1 MTFRDGH
8 PQPPGGR
15 TRPGGILALVC
26 AAQFMLILDLVVV
39 NVALPTMQQ
48 DLRLRP
54 SDLPWVVISYGLT
67 FGGFLLL
74 GGRAADLLGR
84 RRVLVAG
91 LTMFTVGSLAA
102 GLAGSLIPLLA
113 GRAVQGLGAAMA
125 APAALSIL
133 TGTFAEG
140 PARNKALG
148 IFGGVAG
155 SAACLGLVVS
165 GVLVGGPGWRCIFLI
180 NVPIGIALAG
190 LVLTCVPE
198 GDRAHRGSADVLGA
212 VTITTGM
219 LGIVYA
225 VNKSA
230 AYGWTSAVT
239 LGVLAGGAAMLGLFV
254 IVEQRV
260 TAPLIPLSMFRLK
273 TLTTANVVAGLVMG
287 SFFGIGFQI
296 TLFLQQVLGYSP
308 MRTGAAGVITA
319 VSSVIVASAIAAR
332 VVGRIGAARTLVIGQ
347 AIAAAG
353 LLYLSRTP
361 VHAGYWG
368 DLFPAFFASGIA
380 IGLSGVAV
388 QVAAFTRVKDKVS
401 GLAGGM
407 VSTAQE
413 VGAAL
418 GLAII
423 ATAVL
428 ARSGEVTHAAGSQ
441 AAVRALAH
449 TAAFQRGAL
458 VAAGLSIAA
467 ALAAGL
473 LLRRAERTATPAR
486 LREPTPE
493 PALRAAYADRRRDAA
508 MNRADRK
515 TSQEL

>member
-1 MTFRDGH
+1 MTFRDRH
-8 PQPPGGR
+8 PQPPGGC

-39 NVALPTMQQ
+39 NVALPTMQK
-48 DLRLRP
+48 DLRLSP
-54 SDLPWVVISYGLT
+54 SDLPWVVITYGLT

-74 GGRAADLLGR
+74 GGRATDLLGR

-91 LTMFTVGSLAA
+91 LAMFTAGSLAA

-125 APAALSIL
+125 APAALSVL

-140 PARNKALG
+140 SARNKALG

-165 GVLVGGPGWRCIFLI
+165 GVLVGGPGWRWIFLI

-190 LVLTCVPE
+190 FVLRCVPE
-198 GDRAHRGSADVLGA
+198 GEHARRGSADVLGA
-212 VTITTGM
+212 VMVTTGM
-219 LGIVYA
+219 LGVVYA
-225 VNKSA
+225 INKSA
-230 AYGWTSAVT
+230 GSGWTSPIT
-239 LGVLAGGAAMLGLFV
+239 LGVLAGGLAMLGLFV

-260 TAPLIPLSMFRLK
+260 TAPLIPLSMFRLR
-273 TLTTANVVAGLVMG
+273 TLTTANIIAGLVMG
-287 SFFGIGFQI
+287 SFFGTGFQI

-308 MRTGAAGVITA
+308 LRTGAAGVITA
-319 VSSVIVASAIAAR
+319 VSSIIVASAIAAR

-347 AIAAAG
+347 GIAAAG
-353 LLYLSRTP
+353 LLYLSQTAA
-361 VHAGYWG
+361 HASYWD
-368 DLFPAFFASGIA
+368 DLFPAFFASGIG
-380 IGLSGVAV
+380 IGLSGVAI
-388 QVAAFTRVKDKVS
+388 QVAAFTGVKDKVS

-423 ATAVL
+423 ATAAL
-428 ARSGEVTHAAGSQ
+428 ARSAEVTHATGSQ
-441 AAVRALAH
+441 TAVRALAQ
-449 TAAFQRGAL
+449 TAGFQRGAL

-467 ALAAGL
+467 ALTAGL
-473 LLRRAERTATPAR
+473 LLRRAERTAAAAR
-486 LREPTPE
+486 PQEPMPE
-493 PALRAAYADRRRDAA
+493 PELRAA
-508 MNRADRK
+508 
-515 TSQEL
+515 

>member
-1 MTFRDGH
+1 MTYREG
-8 PQPPGGR
+8 QLRAAGGR
-15 TRPGGILALVC
+15 TRPAVILALVC

-39 NVALPTMQQ
+39 NVALPTMQK
-48 DLRLRP
+48 DLRLSSP
-54 SDLPWVVISYGLT
+54 DLQWVVIIYGLT

-84 RRVLVAG
+84 RSVLVAG
-91 LTMFTVGSLAA
+91 LTMFTAGSLAA
-102 GLAGSLIPLLA
+102 GLAGSLIPLLVA
-113 GRAVQGLGAAMA
+113 RAVQGLGAAMA

-148 IFGGVAG
+148 IFGGIAG

-165 GVLVGGPGWRCIFLI
+165 GIIVGGLGWRWIFLI

-190 LVLTCVPE
+190 CVLRCVPKSE
-198 GDRAHRGSADVLGA
+198 RAHRGSADVLGA
-212 VTITTGM
+212 VTVTTGM

-225 VNKSA
+225 INKSA
-230 AYGWTSAVT
+230 EYGWTSPIT

-260 TAPLIPLSMFRLK
+260 TAPLIPLWMFRLK
-273 TLTTANVVAGLVMG
+273 TLTTANIVAGLVMG
-287 SFFGIGFQI
+287 SFIGIGFQS

-308 MRTGAAGVITA
+308 LRTGAAGVITA
-319 VSSVIVASAIAAR
+319 VSSIIVAIVIAAR
-332 VVGRIGAARTLVIGQ
+332 VVGRLGAARTLVIGQ
-347 AIAAAG
+347 GIAVAG
-353 LLYLSRTP
+353 LLYLSRAS
-361 VHAGYWG
+361 VHAGYWS
-368 DLFPAFFASGIA
+368 DLFPAFLASGTG

-388 QVAAFTRVKDKVS
+388 QVAAFTGVKDKVS

-423 ATAVL
+423 ATAAL
-428 ARSGEVTHAAGSQ
+428 ARSAEVTRAAGSQ
-441 AAVRALAH
+441 PAVRALSQ
-449 TAAFQRGAL
+449 TAGFQRGAL
-458 VAAGLSIAA
+458 VAAGFSIAA
-467 ALAAGL
+467 ALVAGL
-473 LLRRAERTATPAR
+473 LLRRAERAAASAR
-486 LREPTPE
+486 RQEPTPE
-493 PALRAAYADRRRDAA
+493 PALSAV
-508 MNRADRK
+508 
-515 TSQEL
+515 